1 MLPLE
6 TLVSKETLATFDL
19 DLSEWTEEDQADLRE
34 HMILQCKENP
44 DWSDYE
50 SKHACREEVYRI
62 LITKFREEYGP
73 LIQQIDSWI
82 GLKEAY
88 AKRIKLGRKGFHLFL
103 AEKLEFKEFCRRFY
117 DELRT
122 LYNIDDVGM
131 HEQFQMMKSK
141 EWDFGVYTEHLK
153 RMRKERSRK

>member
-1 MLPLE
+1 MLAFE

-19 DLSEWTEEDQADLRE
+19 DLSEWTEEDQSSLRE

-62 LITKFREEYGP
+62 LLTKFREEYGP

-82 GLKEAY
+82 GIKEAY

-103 AEKLEFKEFCRRFY
+103 AETLEFKEFCRRFY

-141 EWDFGVYTEHLK
+141 EWDFGIYKEHLK
-153 RMRKERSRK
+153 RMRKEMSRK